1 LKRDG
6 RAAPARAD
14 VEPTVFSIALTT
26 QPRNPSGAVPP
37 TPPSADF
44 TLENPPILSES
55 NRLRFFT
62 LPGNDPNNP
71 TITKSAPPGSD
82 GQSGATRPSGSTAAP
97 ASERADLR
105 PEFIH
110 DAVIRLAG
118 NSQDGIQTAG
128 AFLARLAG
136 RSAQEV
142 MTYMTIPATISGG
155 PSIFQVRIGSGEVLS
170 AGDEAD
176 FLVAFYQH
184 SYQDHIGFLK
194 EGGVLLYDSDNV
206 EPNLDDKRF
215 VYVGV
220 PITGLT
226 IEALGGTARDKG
238 KNIFVLGLIAKIF
251 SLDVEKLKRIISEK
265 FSGKDQSIVNTALM
279 AFQAGY
285 AYPVGKVLTHH
296 YQFEKVE
303 KPGGRAQITMDGNQ
317 ALAYGLIAAGV
328 RFGAGYPI
336 TPWSSVMEVLRRELP
351 KYGGIFVQAED
362 ELASI
367 ATALGFSYSGYLA
380 VTGSAG
386 PGISLKTEAIGWASM
401 AEIPVIICNIQRG
414 GPSTGMPTNVEQ
426 SDLHQAIYG
435 GHGDSPRVVLA
446 AKTVEDCFYIAI
458 EAARIAR
465 KYSTPVL
472 VLSDASLATRIEA
485 FDEPDLSKLMVD
497 PKPDLTPRQTHKPY
511 PLDAVT
517 QHVPPGTRILD
528 GKYPLMSGLE
538 HDEQGHPTGS
548 PKLHM
553 AMTAKR
559 RNKLRKLAE
568 EIPVPEIYGD
578 QEGDTLIVGWGSTYG
593 PIHDAVT
600 LAREQGRKVGSIHL
614 RHLHPLPNGL
624 DKIFNKFKRVVTVEM
639 NDQGVYGFGQFAT
652 ILRARYCEP
661 KITSFTKTDGL
672 TFRVIEILQG
682 VFPDWKPAT
691 HATAAQRPQTSPN
704 GEAGVEADNRHSGS
718 EPAARGQEALQ
729 RKS

>member
-1 LKRDG
+1 M
-6 RAAPARAD
+6 
-14 VEPTVFSIALTT
+14 
-26 QPRNPSGAVPP
+26 
-37 TPPSADF
+37 TPNTD
-44 TLENPPILSES
+44 
-55 NRLRFFT
+55 
-62 LPGNDPNNP
+62 
-71 TITKSAPPGSD
+71 
-82 GQSGATRPSGSTAAP
+82 
-97 ASERADLR
+97 RADLR
-105 PEFIH
+105 PESIQ

-136 RSAQEV
+136 RSEHDV

-184 SYQDHIGFLK
+184 SYQDHLGFLR

-226 IEALGGTARDKG
+226 VEALGGTAKDKG
-238 KNIFVLGLIAKIF
+238 KNIFVLGLISKIF
-251 SLDVEKLKRIISEK
+251 NLDDEKLKRLITEK
-265 FSGKDQSIVNTALM
+265 FGGKNESVVNTALM

-285 AYPVGKVLTHH
+285 GYPVGNVLTKH
-296 YQFEKVE
+296 YRFEHI
-303 KPGGRAQITMDGNQ
+303 PRASGRAQLTMDGNQ
-317 ALAYGLIAAGV
+317 ALAYGLIAGGV

-336 TPWSSVMEVLRRELP
+336 TPWSSVMEVLRSELP

-362 ELASI
+362 ELASVSI
-367 ATALGFSYSGYLA
+367 AIGCSYAGYLA

-386 PGISLKTEAIGWASM
+386 PGISLKAEAIGWASM
-401 AEIPVIICNIQRG
+401 AEIPLVICNIQRG
-414 GPSTGMPTNVEQ
+414 GPSTGLPTNVEQ
-426 SDLHQAIYG
+426 SDLHQAIFG
-435 GHGDSPRVVLA
+435 SHGDSPRVVLA
-446 AKTVEDCFYIAI
+446 AASVEDCFYIAM

-465 KYSTPVL
+465 KYSTPVFI
-472 VLSDASLATRIEA
+472 LSDTSLATRIEA

-511 PLDAVT
+511 PIDQIT
-517 QHVPPGTRILD
+517 QHIAPGTRILD
-528 GKYPLMSGLE
+528 GKYPLLAGLE
-538 HDEQGHPTGS
+538 HDEMGHPTGS

-568 EIPVPEIYGD
+568 EIPVPEVFGD
-578 QEGDTLIVGWGSTYG
+578 QEGDTLLVGWGSTYG
-593 PIHDAVT
+593 PIHDAVA
-600 LAREQGRKVGSIHL
+600 LAREQGEKVGALHL

-624 DKIFNKFKRVVTVEM
+624 EKIFEKFKRIVTVEM
-639 NDQGVYGFGQFAT
+639 NDQGVYGFGQLAT

-661 KITSFTKTDGL
+661 KISSFTKTDGL
-672 TFRVIEILQG
+672 TFRVREILDAVFKGKSFAARHIPRHGAEVQHHGTAPENVKHLDEVVPQG
-682 VFPDWKPAT
+682 V
-691 HATAAQRPQTSPN
+691 
-704 GEAGVEADNRHSGS
+704 G
-718 EPAARGQEALQ
+718 
-729 RKS
+729 